1 MSILQSRPKLLVRG
15 AYWLV
20 ITVAVAALLSSSL
33 VTAQELSEYPR
44 QSAIIGQH
52 SVQSRDTL
60 YCLGRAYGVLPS
72 AIAEANDL
80 SPFSLLSPGQ
90 VLNIPAVQWVN
101 IPPGPVCA
109 TQFLSPFPGLPLST
123 IPSAGSPSPPVA
135 GGSLGQHI
143 VQRGEALYCIGR
155 AYGVS
160 PSAIGRANG
169 LVYPFRLT
177 PGQVLTIPAVRWGFI
192 PPGPVCHAQF
202 PSPFTDLP
210 TATSTTTPPNLPPP
224 TFTPT
229 RGGPTK
235 TPIPTRDVATKTPV
249 P

>member
-1 MSILQSRPKLLVRG
+1 MSILHSRPKLLVRG

-123 IPSAGSPSPPVA
+123 IPSAGSPSPPAA
-135 GGSLGQHI
+135 GGALGSTLCREVKHFTAL
-143 VQRGEALYCIGR
+143 VGLTGCRPQRSGGQMAL
-155 AYGVS
+155 
-160 PSAIGRANG
+160 
-169 LVYPFRLT
+169 
-177 PGQVLTIPAVRWGFI
+177 
-192 PPGPVCHAQF
+192 
-202 PSPFTDLP
+202 
-210 TATSTTTPPNLPPP
+210 STHFAL
-224 TFTPT
+224 
-229 RGGPTK
+229 RQGK
-235 TPIPTRDVATKTPV
+235 C
-249 P
+249 